1 MADGVIVV
9 LEQRRGKQSSVI
21 YARSGN
27 FSAVQ

>member
-9 LEQRRGKQSSVI
+9 LEQRRGKPSSAI